1 MIITRFAPSPTG
13 DIHLG
18 NMRSCFLN
26 WIFAKKEN
34 GKFILRFDDTD
45 KERSKLKF
53 VDSIKEDLNWLNINY
68 EETFY
73 QSKRL
78 DRYNEVFDQLI
89 SKKIVYPCF
98 ESNEDLELKKK
109 LLLKAGK
116 PPIYDREALNASKE
130 EIEQKII
137 SGERP
142 YWRFKLSQSKVF
154 WNDLVKGSTEVD
166 LASQS
171 DPVLRRADGS
181 YLYHFPSVV
190 DDIDMNI
197 SHIIR
202 GEDHLSNTAIHI
214 EIFSSLEKTPP
225 MFGHNPLM
233 LNEDGTKLSKR
244 NFDSISIQKFKFNNY
259 LPNAILSYLYSVGL
273 NNDFDFEEIISN
285 NFKEFDITKI
295 SKNLPKVDL
304 LKIDNFQKNLLRKMT
319 CEKLKSHFTELQD
332 LKLDFKEWDLIKNNI
347 DNYIDII
354 EQLKIIRRESLE
366 KSPDQNFLQT
376 LANNFNQLVLTD
388 FDSYIVSLMTLNK
401 DLTKKDIFMNTR
413 FILTGNEKGPSVKEL
428 FNYYGA
434 EKFIELV
441 NEFKTF

>member
-1 MIITRFAPSPTG
+1 
-13 DIHLG
+13 
-18 NMRSCFLN
+18 
-26 WIFAKKEN
+26 
-34 GKFILRFDDTD
+34 
-45 KERSKLKF
+45 
-53 VDSIKEDLNWLNINY
+53 
-68 EETFY
+68 
-73 QSKRL
+73 
-78 DRYNEVFDQLI
+78 
-89 SKKIVYPCF
+89 
-98 ESNEDLELKKK
+98 
-109 LLLKAGK
+109 
-116 PPIYDREALNASKE
+116 
-130 EIEQKII
+130 
-137 SGERP
+137 
-142 YWRFKLSQSKVF
+142 
-154 WNDLVKGSTEVD
+154 
-166 LASQS
+166 
-171 DPVLRRADGS
+171 
-181 YLYHFPSVV
+181 
-190 DDIDMNI
+190 MNI

-376 LANNFNQLVLTD
+376 LANNLNQLVLTD